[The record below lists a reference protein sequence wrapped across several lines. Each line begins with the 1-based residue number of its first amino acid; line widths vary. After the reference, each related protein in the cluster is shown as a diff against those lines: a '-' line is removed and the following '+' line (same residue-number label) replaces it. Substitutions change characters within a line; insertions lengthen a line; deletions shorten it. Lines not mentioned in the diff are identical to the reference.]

1 MGDVYT
7 RAFVNT
13 MHHSLVEVQN
23 KTPRD
28 TLHDVE
34 AIASADTLADR
45 LADVRPLTGSDKL
58 AGEKTGRLDEMR
70 H

>member
-7 RAFVNT
+7 KAFFNT
-13 MHHSLVEVQN
+13 MHHSLAEVQN

-34 AIASADTLADR
+34 AVAFADTLADR
-45 LADVRPLTGSDKL
+45 LTEVKP
-58 AGEKTGRLDEMR
+58 
-70 H
+70 

>member
-34 AIASADTLADR
+34 AVASADTLPDR
-45 LADVRPLTGSDKL
+45 LADVRP
-58 AGEKTGRLDEMR
+58 
-70 H
+70 